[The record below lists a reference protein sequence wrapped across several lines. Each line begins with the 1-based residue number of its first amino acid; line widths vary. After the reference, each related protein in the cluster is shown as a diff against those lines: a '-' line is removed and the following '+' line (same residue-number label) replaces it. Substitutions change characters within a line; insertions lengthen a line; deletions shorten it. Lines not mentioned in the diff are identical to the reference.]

1 MNIFAIISSLFLVAL
16 IGGASAENVQASA
29 TSNAV
34 ALKWKE
40 IPDAEKYYVLLSDDQ
55 NQVVDRNETQFG
67 TLLPNTL
74 YQVIISAADVNGTIM
89 ANIAPL
95 EYQFRTVAAP
105 VSNLQVMDVT
115 ESSIQLTWDMD
126 NETDSYEVMVKNETD
141 SVISASVTLGEHSAS
156 ISGLQGMQF
165 YKIYITPVGSSG
177 LGDTAM
183 IRTRTDGSGI
193 KLNGVWQGSQGVFG
207 GSATIFRPISIPT
220 GPYVMKIH
228 LPCPVLAVK
237 FWNAKLDKKNSVP
250 ADATYVLR
258 QSKLWQRRKAEI
270 GMNFYFTQE
279 NETTTCT
286 ISGEDINVEFGVSME
301 AARTTSTNTA
311 VPVIIN
317 EWLGTTE
324 ILVGSGGM
332 VSILV
337 SEVYNDTNADMTKPT
352 NGTWN
357 AKPDY
362 GTYVI
367 AVDSGAGCTGG
378 LLFADVWG
386 MTRKSSE
393 GMPGALPSTAYFV
406 QDEMQWPSNEMGF
419 LYGYNPEVCED
430 RSGITAQVMV
440 GGPFVDAV
448 FAAEDA

>member
-1 MNIFAIISSLFLVAL
+1 MNIFAIISSIFLL
-16 IGGASAENVQASA
+16 TLLGAQSTSANVQASV
-29 TSNAV
+29 TSNSV
-34 ALKWKE
+34 ALKWSP
-40 IPDAEKYYVLLSDDQ
+40 ISGAVKYHVLLSDDQ
-55 NQVVDRNETQFG
+55 NTVVDRNETQFG

-74 YQVIISAADVNGTIM
+74 YQVIISAADVNGTNI
-89 ANIAPL
+89 ANILPL

-105 VSNLQVMDVT
+105 VSNLHIMDVT
-115 ESSIQLTWDMD
+115 ETSIQLTWDMD
-126 NETDSYEVMVKNETD
+126 NETDSYQVMVKNDTGAEM
-141 SVISASVTLGEHSAS
+141 SATVVLGEEGAT
-156 ISGLQGMQF
+156 ISGLHRMKF
-165 YKIYITPVGSSG
+165 YNFDVAPVGSSG
-177 LGDTAM
+177 LGESAT
-183 IRTRTDGSGI
+183 IRARTDGSGI
-193 KLNGVWQGSQGVFG
+193 KLIAIWQGSQGIFG
-207 GSATIFRPISIPT
+207 GAAKIFRPITIPRGSYSIK
-220 GPYVMKIH
+220 VQ

-279 NETTTCT
+279 NETTTCV
-286 ISGEDINVEFGVSME
+286 ISEDNISLEFGAVVE
-301 AARTTSTNTA
+301 APRDASVNTA
-311 VPVIIN
+311 IPLKVEEWGIN
-317 EWLGTTE
+317 G
-324 ILVGSGGM
+324 
-332 VSILV
+332 LV
-337 SEVYNDTNADMTKPT
+337 SVLFSELYNDTNADMTKPT

-357 AKPDY
+357 AKPEY
-362 GTYVI
+362 GDYVI

-378 LLFADVWG
+378 LIYDDVWG

-406 QDEMQWPSNEMGF
+406 QDEMQWPSNEIGL

-430 RSGITAQVMV
+430 RSGITAQIMV